1 MEIFQIRTDL
11 ALEARE
17 SVNEEESKLRG
28 VSVDEHYEEET
39 DIRIT
44 KVTID
49 TKNAEKTLGKPM
61 GVYVTMEAPAMV
73 EPDDDYHREIS
84 EALAEELLKM
94 MPGEAEELSVLIVG
108 LGNREVTADAL
119 GPQVVDNLL
128 ITRHVVRAYGKAAY
142 NCTRMNLVSSI
153 EPGVMAKTGMETAEI
168 ISGVVKETQP
178 DVLIAVDA
186 LAARSTRRLN
196 RTIQITNT
204 GIQPGSGVGNHR
216 NALTEETLGVPV
228 IAIGIPTV
236 VDAATIVGDA
246 LEKLMSWKE
255 PGRSRMDI
263 LKMAPRKLYEEYIEA
278 RRQPY
283 MIHFAGYQ
291 KPWDVAD
298 CDFAEYFWEYAKNS
312 SYFATLLS
320 KCTTTLSEGAVLRS
334 SLKNIPVL
342 RKAANRLL
350 PYGSRRR
357 ELIKKFDYNLNK

>member
-1 MEIFQIRTDL
+1 METFQIRTDL

-178 DVLIAVDA
+178 DVLIVVDA

-204 GIQPGSGVGNHR
+204 GIQPGSGVGNAR
-216 NALTEETLGVPV
+216 AALNAETLGVPV
-228 IAIGIPTV
+228 IAVGVPTV
-236 VDAATIVGDA
+236 VDAATLTCDVLAEAGKGELNPAALQGAGVEFVITQDSRPVGGFSGYGTSGPA
-246 LEKLMSWKE
+246 LHL
-255 PGRSRMDI
+255 GAGA
-263 LKMAPRKLYEEYIEA
+263 APFEYTVYVHKDDLA
-278 RRQPY
+278 L
-283 MIHFAGYQ
+283 
-291 KPWDVAD
+291 
-298 CDFAEYFWEYAKNS
+298 AESAIQG
-312 SYFATLLS
+312 TV
-320 KCTTTLSEGAVLRS
+320 G
-334 SLKNIPVL
+334 
-342 RKAANRLL
+342 
-350 PYGSRRR
+350 
-357 ELIKKFDYNLNK
+357 